1 MDIITEED
9 LTFDRKHIWHPY
21 TSTIKPQPCYP
32 IVSASG
38 SKLKLADGRELVDGM
53 SSWWC
58 AIHGYNHPELNQA
71 AEKQLKQ
78 MSHVMF
84 GGITHKPAIELCKK
98 LVLITHENLTKVFLA
113 DSGSVAIEISLK
125 MAFQYWHSLGIKTK
139 RRFITFNRG
148 YHGDTFGAM
157 SVGDPHNGMHSLYSD
172 FLPQNIFVGEA
183 TIGFY
188 DEWTDGNKEMLELE
202 RTLIECHE
210 TIAAFII
217 EPIVQGAGGMRF
229 YNRKYLSKIRELC
242 DKYNIL
248 LILDEIAV
256 GFGRT
261 GKLFAYEHAGVCPD
275 IMCIGKLL
283 TGGYLTMSG
292 VLTTSK
298 VATTVSD
305 GEPKCFMHGPTFMAN
320 PLACSIAL
328 KSIEIIERGNWKE
341 QVLNIEMQMKTELL
355 DDNELQSSEKVA
367 DIRVLG
373 AIGVVELKENVSL
386 QEIQKCFVDRG
397 VWVRPFGKLIYV
409 MPPYTISSDELSMVT
424 NAIKDIILKE
434 I

>member
-1 MDIITEED
+1 MDIINQDD
-9 LTFDRKHIWHPY
+9 LNFDCKHIWHPY
-21 TSTIKPQPCYP
+21 TSTINPQPCYP
-32 IVSASG
+32 IISASG
-38 SKLKLADGRELVDGM
+38 CKLKLADGRELVDGM

-58 AIHGYNHPELNQA
+58 AIHGYNHPELNKA
-71 AEKQLKQ
+71 AEDQLKR

-139 RRFITFNRG
+139 KKFITFNRG

-157 SVGDPHNGMHSLYSD
+157 SVSDPNNGMHSLYSD
-172 FLPQNIFVGEA
+172 FLPQNIFVGET

-188 DEWTDGNKEMLELE
+188 EEWRDDNEEMMELE
-202 RTLIECHE
+202 RVLLENHE

-217 EPIVQGAGGMRF
+217 EPIAQGAGGMRF
-229 YNRKYLSKIRELC
+229 YNKRYLAEIRNLC
-242 DKYNIL
+242 NKYNIL

-261 GKLFAYEHAGVCPD
+261 GKLFAYEHAGICPD

-292 VLTTSK
+292 VLTTNK
-298 VATTVSD
+298 VATTVSN

-328 KSIEIIERGNWKE
+328 KSVEIIERGNWKE
-341 QVLNIEMQMKTELL
+341 QVHNIEMQLKTELL
-355 DDNELQSSEKVA
+355 DNDELKSSEKVA
-367 DIRVLG
+367 EIRVLG

-386 QEIQKCFVDRG
+386 REVQRFFVDRG
-397 VWVRPFGKLIYV
+397 VWIRPFGKLIYI
-409 MPPYTISSDELSMVT
+409 MPPYTISSEELSIVT
-424 NAIKDIILKE
+424 RAMTDVILKQ